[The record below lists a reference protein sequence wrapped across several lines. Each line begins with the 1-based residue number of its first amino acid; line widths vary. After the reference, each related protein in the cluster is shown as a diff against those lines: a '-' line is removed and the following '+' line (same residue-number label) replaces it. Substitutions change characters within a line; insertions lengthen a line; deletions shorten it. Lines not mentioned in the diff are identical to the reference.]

1 VGLVS
6 GGIAMLCD
14 KKFLIGVVAA
24 LLLGVIPVCS
34 QTESRPHVIIVG
46 VNGMEWDIIRP
57 LLLKGELHNFAEVI
71 QRGVY
76 GKMKTLSAPNC
87 PKVYSSIATSTP
99 PEENGITGF
108 VVAGKTASTD
118 MLKREPLWSILS
130 KHGVTVGMANVPATF
145 PVMPLNGYMISGMLT
160 RGKGCEDGILCS
172 PKLSEVKGEAVYP
185 SSMIAELEM
194 NVGDF
199 WIDCSRMP
207 AAEELKGKEAEAI
220 DHWLQQVSQVRAQQA
235 KLFDYLL
242 SHHRTDFTMLVQSCE
257 DRVGHWL
264 YPIQPYNAGY
274 DSTLHSVRVDAFPDQ
289 YRAFDQVLGK
299 ILQYVDRNTYLFII
313 SDHGIKPLRE
323 FEEGRRLY
331 HSAHDHGGNTPII
344 AKHDFEDGD
353 DVPGIFI
360 AIGPNIKRDV
370 RLMGFTVSVF
380 DIAPT
385 ILNLYGVAQPT
396 QMKGRV
402 LSEIFENLRSQP
414 AEPSVR

>member
-1 VGLVS
+1 
-6 GGIAMLCD
+6 MLCD

-24 LLLGVIPVCS
+24 LLIGVIPVCS

-402 LSEIFENLRSQP
+402 VSEIFENLRSQP